1 MWRAQ
6 ERRGGKE
13 LMSRCKYSKK
23 TEGEKRR
30 ERKVNG

>member
-13 LMSRCKYSKK
+13 LMSKCNYNKK
-23 TEGEKRR
+23 EKGRKA